1 MPSIPQSLLWISLV
15 VLWLFVLVPML
26 VNKRDAVKRTSDVAL
41 ATRVL
46 NTGRTARLIKRGRPA
61 AGHASDPDWQHDA
74 DLNDDLDDY
83 DDDATGPVVVTGK
96 PARGRTMAVVTSV
109 AEEEG
114 PDYLDVDV
122 VDEDSGALP
131 VGKLKGDALQ
141 TEELPLEFAAAS
153 TEPEPAAGPEPVVA
167 AEPAV
172 EPVAEPAAD
181 PEPAVAAAEPAAE
194 PVAEPVAEEPAAE
207 AEPQAEEEEFAEF
220 EGARNEYEYVEDTS
234 GLEAE
239 AEPATAAVPLSRD
252 RRYHSKTAAAVSE
265 RKYRFRKNTL
275 SVMAGMLVVSAAA
288 AFLLS
293 PVNWWVFAAVA
304 TMTVLYLAYLRRQ
317 TRIEER
323 LRRRRMQRMARSRLG
338 VENTQDRDL
347 DVVPARLRQPGA
359 AVLEIDD
366 EDPEFEHLDYVPFA
380 REFDLPRAA
389 GQ

>member
-46 NTGRTARLIKRGRPA
+46 NTGRAARLIKRGRPA
-61 AGHASDPDWQHDA
+61 AGHASDPDWQHDTGA
-74 DLNDDLDDY
+74 DDDLDDY

-96 PARGRTMAVVTSV
+96 PSRSRTMAVVTSV
-109 AEEEG
+109 AAEDG

-131 VGKLKGDALQ
+131 VGTLKGELKVEFKGDALQ
-141 TEELPLEFAAAS
+141 TEELPLEFADAQPEPAPAPEPAP
-153 TEPEPAAGPEPVVA
+153 EPEPQP
-167 AEPAV
+167 
-172 EPVAEPAAD
+172 EPVAEVPVETEIEAEAD
-181 PEPAVAAAEPAAE
+181 VEAEPEPET
-194 PVAEPVAEEPAAE
+194 
-207 AEPQAEEEEFAEF
+207 EPQAEEEDFTEF

-239 AEPATAAVPLSRD
+239 AEPATAAVPLNRD
-252 RRYHSKTAAAVSE
+252 RRYHSQTAAAVSA

-275 SVMAGMLVVSAAA
+275 SVMAVLLVASAAA

-293 PVNWWVFAAVA
+293 PVNWWVCAAVA

-380 REFDLPRAA
+380 RGYDLPRAA